1 MSQLN
6 SNIHISFPEESHK
19 IIGAAMAVHRFFGC
33 GFTEKVYQDAF
44 EIELRK
50 QGIPYQREVQIHA
63 SYHEIQLSST
73 FIPDFVCYDK
83 IIIELKAVKELD
95 DMHCSQSINY
105 AKVANY
111 PLAILI
117 NFGEPSL
124 KFERF
129 PNYKGTNSY
138 NSRVSNS

>member
-1 MSQLN
+1 MAMLN
-6 SNIHISFPEESHK
+6 HTNLTFPKESHE

-33 GFTEKVYQDAF
+33 GFTEKVYQDVF
-44 EIELRK
+44 EVELK
-50 QGIPYQREVQIHA
+50 QRHIPYQREVRLQAVYHGTPLA
-63 SYHEIQLSST
+63 SA
-73 FIPDFVCYDK
+73 FIPDFTCYNN

-95 DMHCSQSINY
+95 DTHRSQAINY

-117 NFGEPSL
+117 NFGEKSL

-129 PNYKGTNSY
+129 PN
-138 NSRVSNS
+138 V